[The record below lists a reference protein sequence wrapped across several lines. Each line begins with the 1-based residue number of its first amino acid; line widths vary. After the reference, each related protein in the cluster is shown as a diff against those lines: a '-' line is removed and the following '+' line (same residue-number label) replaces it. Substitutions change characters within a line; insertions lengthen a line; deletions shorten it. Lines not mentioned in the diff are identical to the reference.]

1 MIKYIYQ
8 LDLLVDKHELNSN
21 KMAKIKGGSSD
32 SRKQSFGKKRVGKLK
47 RKFGPKEQR
56 PKKYKGQGR

>member
-1 MIKYIYQ
+1 
-8 LDLLVDKHELNSN
+8 
-21 KMAKIKGGSSD
+21 MAKVKSS
-32 SRKQSFGKKRVGKLK
+32 SSNSMKQSFGKKSVGKIK